1 MKFYIRILAIC
12 IVTFAFSGC
21 ATIIKGS
28 GPEGINFKSEPVDA
42 KLTVIN
48 LRNGNVM
55 ANAKTPQ
62 VVLLP
67 KDAGYF
73 KYAKYTATFEK
84 EGYEK
89 KEVNLESNASGWY
102 IGGNLIF
109 GGLIGWL
116 IVDPASGA
124 MWTFDPEIVSV
135 ILTPKGGDPISFNSN
150 EFKPPLSVEKL
161 CAAINAD
168 KLEIKFREPDNSI
181 ARLNELLEVPD
192 LYEKLY
198 YKGKIPKQGS
208 EALLPLDV
216 NALKTQ
222 TGDYRNDQ
230 TKFTGL
236 NFDQQTK
243 ITKLNRKLLE
253 TAYPNETPKK

>member
-1 MKFYIRILAIC
+1 MKNYIRIL
-12 IVTFAFSGC
+12 VLFSVLFVFSGC

-28 GPEGINFKSEPVDA
+28 GPQGINFKSEPADA
-42 KLTVIN
+42 KLTVID

-55 ANAKTPQ
+55 ANTKTPQ

-73 KYAKYTATFEK
+73 KYAKYQVTFEK
-84 EGYEK
+84 EGYDK

-102 IGGNLIF
+102 IAGNLVF

-124 MWTFDPEIVSV
+124 MWTFDPEHVSV
-135 ILTPKGGDPISFNSN
+135 LLTPKGGDLIGFNSI
-150 EFKPPLSVEKL
+150 EFKPPLSVQKL
-161 CAAINAD
+161 CSAINAD
-168 KLEIKFREPDNSI
+168 KLGIMFKEPDNTI

-192 LYEKLY
+192 LYEKLF
-198 YKGKIPKQGS
+198 YKGKVPKQGG
-208 EALLPLDV
+208 EALLPPDITE
-216 NALKTQ
+216 LKSQ
-222 TGDYRNDQ
+222 TADYRSEQ
-230 TKFTGL
+230 TKFTAL

-243 ITKLNRKLLE
+243 VKTMNRKLLE
-253 TAYPNETPKK
+253 MTYPNETPKK